1 MAKIVDITEK
11 LDFEKPVM
19 IIKGEKI
26 KINDEAVT
34 MLKTLSAFKEN
45 SETEGLQKAYELLFD
60 EDNRKKIDS
69 FHLGLKGWTTVIM
82 EAVKLAQGDND
93 DMGETPT
100 PDMT

>member
-11 LDFEKPVM
+11 LDFEKPVL

-26 KINDEAVT
+26 EVNDEAVT

-60 EDNRKKIDS
+60 EENRKKIDS
-69 FHLGLKGWTTVIM
+69 FHLNLKDWSTVII
-82 EAVKLAQGDND
+82 EATKLAQGGND
-93 DMGETPT
+93 DMGETLT